1 MSLQENIS
9 IKPFNSFGID
19 ASAKYFAT
27 FSSVMALQ
35 ELLAAARNTGD
46 VPLMVLGGGSNVLFT
61 KDFNGLI
68 LKNALT
74 GIDLVKE
81 DKHHYY
87 VKAMAGENWHGF
99 VSHCIE
105 RNYGGIE
112 NLSLIP
118 GDVGASPMQNI
129 GAYGVELK
137 DVFFSLEAYD
147 LQENKIQ
154 LFSLNDC
161 HFSYRSSIFKEEA
174 KGRYIILSVTF
185 LFQKEHTFNT
195 SYGAIEQE
203 LQKMEVSQL
212 SLKALSEAVIRIRR
226 SKLPDPE
233 VLGNA
238 GSFFKNPMISSEKFS
253 QLEKDFPG
261 IPGFRTADGQVKLAA
276 GWLIESCGWKGYRK
290 GDAGCYEKQALVL
303 VNYGNASGKEIW
315 DLSENIL
322 QNVQQQFGITLER
335 EVNII

>member
-9 IKPFNSFGID
+9 IKPFNSFGIE
-19 ASAKYFAT
+19 ANTKYFAA
-27 FSSVMALQ
+27 FRSVTALQ

-68 LKNALT
+68 LKNELY

-118 GDVGASPMQNI
+118 GNVGASPIQNI

-185 LFQKEHTFNT
+185 LFQKEPIFNT

-212 SLKALSEAVIRIRR
+212 SLKTISEAVIRIRR

-238 GSFFKNPMISSEKFS
+238 GSFFKNPMISSEKYS
-253 QLEKDFPG
+253 RLAKEFPG
-261 IPGFRTADGQVKLAA
+261 ITGYKTADGQVKLAA

-322 QNVQQQFGITLER
+322 QNVQQQFDITLER
-335 EVNII
+335 EVSII